1 MNIVVVESFA
11 KSKTIGQYLGKDY
24 KVISCQ
30 GHVRDLPEK
39 SGMVLPEKDFAMKY
53 AIIGSSKPRM
63 DEIKNAITQG
73 DILWL
78 ATDPDREGEG
88 IAWHLKTVLEEEN
101 KLENIELKRI
111 TFHEITKSA
120 ILEAFKNPKTIDN
133 NLVDAYRA
141 RLALDYLTGYQLSPI
156 LIRKLKGAKSAGRVQ
171 SVALKLICEREIEVE
186 AFKPQEYWTIETSF
200 STESIEKIT
209 AILTT
214 INEKKIDKFGITN
227 STQAEEI
234 LVKIKASTFKIKDI
248 NKKRTKRNPYAPF
261 RTSSLQQEAH
271 AKLGFSAKNT
281 MEVAQSL
288 YNGVDIKGRT
298 TGLITY
304 MRTDSNNLSDVAISQ
319 SKEVINELY
328 GDKYLLT
335 RKYKNQSKHAQEAH
349 EAIRPTDLKLLP
361 KDIENYL
368 TDWQKKLYD
377 LIWKRTIA
385 SQMASA
391 EIDELAIDIISEN
404 NEFGLRATGSE
415 TAFEG
420 FRKVYSEEND
430 DQNYQL
436 KEKNKNLSKIYKD
449 EKIKPIESDKL
460 QHFTQPPA
468 RFTEASLIKKLE
480 DLGIGRP
487 STYQTIIT
495 QNKKVGYVNLDKRRF
510 IPTARGRVV
519 SSFLSIY
526 FKKYIDYKFTEN
538 LEIELDE
545 IYRGKKEWKE
555 ILEEWWFPFKEAIDE
570 AANLRIR
577 DALEKINED
586 LGPHFF
592 PDRTD
597 GKDPHKCPKCENGKL
612 QINNGS
618 QGGYIG
624 CSNWPDCNFNTNLS
638 VGAKEIKNSQEH
650 IILGKNDDGL
660 SISLRSG
667 PYGHYVQLGESEK
680 NKKPSRAAIPKNF
693 NIEEITLEIAKKYL
707 SLPRNIGSHPETGKM
722 ITAQIGKFGPYV
734 KHEKIFASIPKNED
748 VFEIGIN
755 RAVDL
760 IVQKQMRPAAKYR
773 KFNRKI
779 YKKSSRK

>member
-101 KLENIELKRI
+101 KLENVELKRI

-120 ILEAFKNPKTIDN
+120 ILEAFKNPKSIDN

-156 LIRKLKGAKSAGRVQ
+156 LIRKLKGAKSGGRVQ

-214 INEKKIDKFGITN
+214 INDKKIEKFEITN

-261 RTSSLQQEAH
+261 KTSSLQQEAH

-281 MEVAQSL
+281 MDVAQSL

-335 RKYKNQSKHAQEAH
+335 RKYKNKSKHAQEAH

-436 KEKNKNLSKIYKD
+436 KEKNKNLSKISKD

-468 RFTEASLIKKLE
+468 RFNEASLIKKLE

-487 STYQTIIT
+487 STYQNITLTI
-495 QNKKVGYVNLDKRRF
+495 KRRGYVNLDKRRF

-760 IVQKQMRPAAKYR
+760 IVEKQMRPAAKY
-773 KFNRKI
+773 
-779 YKKSSRK
+779 

>member
-101 KLENIELKRI
+101 KLENVELKRI

-120 ILEAFKNPKTIDN
+120 ILEAFKNPKSIDN

-156 LIRKLKGAKSAGRVQ
+156 LIRKLKGAKSGGRVQ

-261 RTSSLQQEAH
+261 KTSSLQQEGH
-271 AKLGFSAKNT
+271 TKLGFSAKNT
-281 MEVAQSL
+281 MDVAQSL

-298 TGLITY
+298 AGLITY

-319 SKEVINELY
+319 SKAVINEMY

-335 RKYKNQSKHAQEAH
+335 RKYKNKSKHAQEAH

-436 KEKNKNLSKIYKD
+436 KEKNKNLSKISKD

-555 ILEEWWFPFKEAIDE
+555 ILEEWWFPFKETIDE

-638 VGAKEIKNSQEH
+638 VGAKEIKNSQEY
-650 IILGKNDDGL
+650 IILGKNDDGKN
-660 SISLRSG
+660 ISLRNG
-667 PYGHYVQLGESEK
+667 PYGQYVQLGESEK
-680 NKKPSRAAIPKNF
+680 NKKPPRATIPKNL
-693 NIEEITLEIAKKYL
+693 NVEEITLEIAKKYL

-722 ITAQIGKFGPYV
+722 ITAAIGRFGPYV
-734 KHEKIFASIPKNED
+734 KHEKIYASIPKNED

-760 IVQKQMRPAAKYR
+760 IVEKQMRPAAKYR
-773 KFNRKI
+773 KFNRKK
-779 YKKSSRK
+779 YKKFSRK

>member
-101 KLENIELKRI
+101 KLENVELKRI

-120 ILEAFKNPKTIDN
+120 ILEAFKNPKSIDN

-156 LIRKLKGAKSAGRVQ
+156 LIRKLKGAKSGGRVQ

-214 INEKKIDKFGITN
+214 INDKKIEKFEITN

-261 RTSSLQQEAH
+261 KTSSLQQEAH
-271 AKLGFSAKNT
+271 AKLGFNAKNT

-319 SKEVINELY
+319 SKTVINELY

-335 RKYKNQSKHAQEAH
+335 RKYKNKSKHAQEAH

-404 NEFGLRATGSE
+404 NEFGMRATGSE

-436 KEKNKNLSKIYKD
+436 KEKNKNLSKISKD

-487 STYQTIIT
+487 STYQNIIT

-638 VGAKEIKNSQEH
+638 VGAKEIKNTQEH

-722 ITAQIGKFGPYV
+722 ITAAIGRFGPYV
-734 KHEKIFASIPKNED
+734 KHEKIYASIPKNED

-760 IVQKQMRPAAKYR
+760 IVEKQMRPAAKYR

>member
-73 DILWL
+73 DVLWL

-101 KLENIELKRI
+101 KLENVELKRI

-120 ILEAFKNPKTIDN
+120 ILEAFKNPKSIDN

-214 INEKKIDKFGITN
+214 INDKKIEKFEITN

-281 MEVAQSL
+281 MDVAQSL

-298 TGLITY
+298 AGLITY

-335 RKYKNQSKHAQEAH
+335 RKYKNKSKHAQEAH

-436 KEKNKNLSKIYKD
+436 KEKNKNLSKISKD

-487 STYQTIIT
+487 STYQNITLTI
-495 QNKKVGYVNLDKRRF
+495 KKRGYVNLDKRRF

-680 NKKPSRAAIPKNF
+680 NKKPPRATIPKNL
-693 NIEEITLEIAKKYL
+693 NVEEITLEIAKKYL

-760 IVQKQMRPAAKYR
+760 IVEKQMRPAAKYR

>member
-73 DILWL
+73 DVLWL

-101 KLENIELKRI
+101 KLENVVLKRI

-120 ILEAFKNPKTIDN
+120 ILEAFKNPKSIDN

-214 INEKKIDKFGITN
+214 INDKKIEKFEITN

-281 MEVAQSL
+281 MDVAQSL

-319 SKEVINELY
+319 SKAVINEMY

-335 RKYKNQSKHAQEAH
+335 RKYKNKSKHAQEAH

-436 KEKNKNLSKIYKD
+436 KEKNKNLSKISKD

-487 STYQTIIT
+487 STYQNITLTI
-495 QNKKVGYVNLDKRRF
+495 KKRGYVNLDKRRF

-680 NKKPSRAAIPKNF
+680 NKKPPRATIPKNL
-693 NIEEITLEIAKKYL
+693 NVEEITLEIAKKYL

-760 IVQKQMRPAAKYR
+760 IVEKQMRPAAKYR